1 MTKQQLALILGSS
14 ALVTLHL
21 QGCSDDDDDKKS
33 NDCGFTFTE
42 PTDITGIGDNTD
54 YPDCATCAAGK
65 LGGSG
70 LNGNGYCANASEAEL
85 APYSN
90 CDTND
95 DGGFTNGFPIVN
107 TIDFADTATWP
118 NNLNGVV
125 QALSDCGAKFG
136 DPLLA
141 ALPTLP
147 SCIGVPTGTTLDDAA
162 AAVAGLSNDDG
173 CGLCIISQL
182 AANGCANAGGEG
194 TKDCGIPDGGVVFAD
209 PPAADL
215 SGGSWPN
222 LDELKKAFSGS
233 SPADPSNG
241 YPGCGGTW
249 EVPGV

>member
-1 MTKQQLALILGSS
+1 MTKQRLALILGSS

-42 PTDITGIGDNTD
+42 ATDITGIGDNTD
-54 YPDCATCAAGK
+54 YPDCAACAAGK

-90 CDTND
+90 CNTNN
-95 DGGFTNGFPIVN
+95 DGVFTNGFPIVN
-107 TIDFADTATWP
+107 TIDFAAPDTWP

-141 ALPTLP
+141 ALPGSFGT
-147 SCIGVPTGTTLDDAA
+147 CIGVSTGTTLAEAEENVGSLDPEA
-162 AAVAGLSNDDG
+162 G
-173 CGLCIISQL
+173 CGLCVVNQL
-182 AANGCANAGGEG
+182 IANGVDVTDVDFGTPSTWPELPDLRKAFAG
-194 TKDCGIPDGGVVFAD
+194 
-209 PPAADL
+209 
-215 SGGSWPN
+215 SGGSG
-222 LDELKKAFSGS
+222 SGGS
-233 SPADPSNG
+233 AAPSNTF
-241 YPGCGGTW
+241 PGCGGSW
-249 EVPGV
+249 DVVE